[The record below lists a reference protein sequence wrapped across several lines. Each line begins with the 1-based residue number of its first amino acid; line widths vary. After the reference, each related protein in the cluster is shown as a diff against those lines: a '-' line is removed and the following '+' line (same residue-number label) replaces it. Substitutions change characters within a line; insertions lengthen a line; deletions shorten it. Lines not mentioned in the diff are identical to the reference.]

1 MLSYLEA
8 LLLGGT
14 AMRLQIA
21 SDLHLE
27 CPRKSPGRYG
37 PLLHAPSDALI
48 LAGDIDRIDRV
59 RERFSDWPTPV
70 LYVRGNHDSFFTAY
84 EVEIGKLA
92 VATRSGS
99 FTLLERK
106 VWTRDT
112 IRIIGC
118 CLWTDFALL
127 GRLDDAMLL
136 AQFAGADYR
145 YLRRLDGKRLT
156 PEDTRFEHSLTVE
169 WLTRQLMTPFDGKTV
184 VVTHHAPHVRS
195 LDNRFGRQRYDSA
208 FASDLSTLTKYVHLW
223 IHGHVHQS
231 CDYKVNRC
239 RIMCNPA
246 GTERRPNPDFCPM
259 LVVEV

>member
-1 MLSYLEA
+1 
-8 LLLGGT
+8 
-14 AMRLQIA
+14 MRLQIA

-27 CPRKSPGRYG
+27 LARGDPSRYG

-59 RERFSDWPTPV
+59 RERFSTWPTPV

-92 VATRSGS
+92 VATRNGS
-99 FTLLERK
+99 FTLLEREI
-106 VWTRDT
+106 WTRDD

-127 GRLDDAMLL
+127 GRQEDAMLL
-136 AQFAGADYR
+136 AQYAGADYR
-145 YLRRLDGKRLT
+145 CLRRADGRPFA
-156 PEDTRFEHSLTVE
+156 PEYTRFEHMLTVE
-169 WLTRQLMTPFDGKTV
+169 WLTRQLTKPFDGKTV

-195 LDNRFGRQRYDSA
+195 LDGRFGRQRYDSA
-208 FASDLSTLTKYVHLW
+208 FASDLSALTKYVHLW
-223 IHGHVHQS
+223 IHGHVHHS
-231 CDYKVNRC
+231 CDYKVKRC
-239 RIMCNPA
+239 RVVCNPA